1 MSSAIIDAIIEL
13 LRRSPATSAE
23 IASYCGC
30 DRSTVTRQLKMLETR
45 FETRLET
52 GLENK
57 LITTGRARSTRYYLQ
72 RGAEAETALYRVS
85 EAGQA
90 EHFGTLVAVMPHGY
104 IVKTH
109 SDGDDRYYDD
119 LPWWLQD
126 LRPQGFL
133 GRHLAK
139 ALFKQGIVA
148 TYDIDYWQDQDI
160 FQALLHAKGDSPGNL
175 LLGTQSYQQ
184 WLQHEPAAVSVAD
197 FVQLATAAMAG
208 EVVGSSAGGEQ
219 PKFCAFVDGKHRLVK
234 FTEPVT
240 MVNANANSKRW
251 ADLLQAEHLALA
263 TLADAG
269 IAATHSQIIQQ
280 QQRTFL
286 SCERFDRVGTL
297 GRKGLVSLRMA
308 EMEYVGKPAEWPVI
322 AQYLLQGKH
331 ISAEDAETVAVI
343 WCFGRL
349 IANTDMHAG
358 NLSFYYEGDGK
369 LRLAPVYDMLPMAFA
384 PLRSGAMASS
394 HALTI
399 TPVAAGKYWRQA
411 YDMAEQFWALLLV
424 NAAISVEFRAIA
436 QSMQLELQAK
446 KSLIERMA

>member
-1 MSSAIIDAIIEL
+1 MSSAVIDAIIEL
-13 LRRSPATSAE
+13 LRRNPATSTE

-30 DRSTVTRQLKMLETR
+30 DRSTVTRQLKL
-45 FETRLET
+45 FETK
-52 GLENK
+52 LENK

-85 EAGQA
+85 EAGKA
-90 EHFGTLVAVMPHGY
+90 AHFGTLVAVMPHGY
-104 IVKTH
+104 IVKTDVVKTH

-184 WLQHEPAAVSVAD
+184 WLQHEPVAVSVAD
-197 FVQLATAAMAG
+197 FVKLATDAMAG
-208 EVVGSSAGGEQ
+208 EVAGSSAGGEQ

-234 FTEPVT
+234 FTEPVA
-240 MVNANANSKRW
+240 MVNGNANSQRW
-251 ADLLQAEHLALA
+251 ADLLQAEHLALSV
-263 TLADAG
+263 LADAG

-280 QQRTFL
+280 EQRTFL
-286 SCERFDRVGTL
+286 SCERFDRINAL
-297 GRKGLVSLRMA
+297 GRKGLVSLRMVKA
-308 EMEYVGKPAEWPVI
+308 EFVGKPSEWPVI
-322 AQYLLQGKH
+322 AQHLLQGKH
-331 ISAEDAETVAVI
+331 ISAADAETIAVV

-399 TPVAAGKYWRQA
+399 TPVAAGKHWRQA
-411 YDMAEQFWALLLV
+411 YEMAEQFWALLLV
-424 NAAISVEFRAIA
+424 NAAISAEFRAIV

-446 KSLIERMA
+446 KALIERMA